1 VRHRRI
7 ATIEAAVSTP
17 IHQIWFENP
26 RQGQRVRF
34 LTLPAET
41 GGRGFTLEYV
51 YRPFTGETAVP
62 AHIHT
67 AATETFEILSGDA
80 RYRLGKD
87 ERSLRRG
94 EGVVLPAG
102 VPHVHPWSVSAD
114 ELHVRQ
120 TAAVESP
127 DSDGLLASL
136 QALVTLFGLATDGR
150 TNAKGLPN
158 LLQLAV
164 LIRST
169 MPATYI
175 AGIPIGLQRTMFGGL
190 ARLGALAGYR
200 TAYPAYGVLTENG
213 MRMGH

>member
-1 VRHRRI
+1 
-7 ATIEAAVSTP
+7 VSTP
-17 IHQIWFENP
+17 INHAWFENP
-26 RQGQRVRF
+26 KQGQRVRF

-67 AATETFEILSGDA
+67 AATETFEILSGQA
-80 RYRLGKD
+80 RYRVGRE
-87 ERSLRRG
+87 ERSARQGDRI
-94 EGVVLPAG
+94 VLPAG
-102 VPHVHPWSVSAD
+102 VSHVHPWSVSAE

-120 TAAVESP
+120 TTEVDPP
-127 DSDGLLASL
+127 DSAGLVASL
-136 QALVTLFGLATDGR
+136 QALVTLFGLATAGKVND
-150 TNAKGLPN
+150 KGLPN

-175 AGIPIGLQRTMFGGL
+175 AGIPIVVQRMLFGGL
-190 ARLGALAGYR
+190 ARVGEALGYR
-200 TAYPAYGVLTENG
+200 TAYPDYGVLSVPG
-213 MRMGH
+213 SVAHRPG